1 MSSVVN
7 LDPESNP
14 KLKEI
19 FDILLLAGYF
29 RIRIP
34 SITPLDKILGG
45 LSWCITQSNFSIDIE
60 FSDEFNIGQKIK
72 VSEKIV
78 SSLHQM
84 QCPYQLS
91 PHQIQGLDLNALY
104 PIVQWLI
111 KFVLE
116 TREFR
121 QD

>member
-1 MSSVVN
+1 MVN

-45 LSWCITQSNFSIDIE
+45 LSWCIT
-60 FSDEFNIGQKIK
+60 
-72 VSEKIV
+72 
-78 SSLHQM
+78 
-84 QCPYQLS
+84 
-91 PHQIQGLDLNALY
+91 
-104 PIVQWLI
+104 
-111 KFVLE
+111 
-116 TREFR
+116 
-121 QD
+121 